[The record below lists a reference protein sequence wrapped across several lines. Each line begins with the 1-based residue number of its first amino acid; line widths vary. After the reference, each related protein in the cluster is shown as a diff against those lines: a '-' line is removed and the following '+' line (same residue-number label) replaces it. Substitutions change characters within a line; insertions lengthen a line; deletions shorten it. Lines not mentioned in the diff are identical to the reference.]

1 MYSNELVLKILEY
14 IDNNINKKITTEEL
28 SKKFFF
34 NKDYIMRIFKKELKV
49 TILDYINKKRIYNS
63 LKELKETND
72 LMLKIALN
80 NGFTSQE
87 YYSETFTK
95 ILGVNPITYR
105 KFTKINSQITEEEL
119 NTIRSNLQNLLNFI
133 KETDTYK
140 KNIKTTETKKL
151 SLFQTKS

>member
-140 KNIKTTETKKL
+140 RNIKTTETKKL